1 MACHVRFTTLKLKAS
16 TVMFNYI
23 EEKLSSSFS
32 GMCVPFVEPYKTQ
45 SFKLEFVNN
54 KYFKPF
60 PKICLTRIWNSVPM
74 NIKLLISVLN
84 FKTNMKIYLASK
96 YEEFKCKNR
105 NCFPCNL

>member
-1 MACHVRFTTLKLKAS
+1 
-16 TVMFNYI
+16 MFNYK
-23 EEKLSSSFS
+23 EEKFPSSFS

-74 NIKLLISVLN
+74 NIKLLISALN
-84 FKTNMKIYLASK
+84 FKTKMKTYLASK